1 MHCVHCGYVSFDQL
15 TACRRCGKPVPV
27 SSRYAAAV
35 TIPPPQAEAVAVP
48 SLSPFPVAV
57 YEELLEEEPDWS
69 QLTLPAEVRA
79 ASRPSLAYAGFFR
92 RAAATLVD
100 VPFLLVLTVLAM
112 GLASLAAMGGG
123 TVAGDLTPEVELLAL
138 GAGVAMALVVSLAY
152 QAVCWGQGGQTPG
165 KMLLRVK
172 VVRWDGEEIGYG
184 RAFVRGMGYYLS
196 FALLGMGFLWVLVD
210 PRRRGLHDVLAGTA
224 VIRVDR

>member
-35 TIPPPQAEAVAVP
+35 TIPPPQAESIAVP
-48 SLSPFPVAV
+48 SLSPSAVAV
-57 YEELLEEEPDWS
+57 REEILEEELDWS
-69 QLTLPAEVRA
+69 QLALPAEVRA

-100 VPFLLVLTVLAM
+100 APFLLVLTVLAM
-112 GLASLAAMGGG
+112 GLASLAAMEGGA
-123 TVAGDLTPEVELLAL
+123 VAGDVTREVALFAL
-138 GAGVAMALVVSLAY
+138 GAAVAMVLVVSLAY
-152 QAVCWGQGGQTPG
+152 QVVCWGQGGQTPG

-184 RAFVRGMGYYLS
+184 RAFVRWMGYYLS
-196 FALLGMGFLWVLVD
+196 FGLLGIGFLWVLVD